1 MLSAEEKI
9 MSVNKPIFK
18 GTATALITPFK
29 DGLVDYAALENILE
43 FQINGGIDA
52 LVICGTT
59 GEPATLDDDE
69 HKRVLEFAIEK
80 VNKRVPVIAG
90 TGSNNT
96 QYAIELSRFAERA
109 GADGLLLVT
118 PYYNKC
124 SQKGIVSHF
133 NTVADSVN
141 IPCIVYNVPG
151 RTGFCISLDSYK
163 QIAKHE
169 NIVATKE
176 ASGNLL
182 LMMEVLEAC
191 GNDIDMYSGDD
202 QQIVP
207 LMSMGAIGVISVFSN
222 VMPAEA
228 HNLTR
233 LCLEG
238 DFKKAAEL
246 QLKYLRLMNGL
257 FMQVNPIPVKTAVA
271 KMGYCEN
278 EFRMPLCPMDASD
291 DEKLFAL
298 MREQNLIK

>member
-1 MLSAEEKI
+1 
-9 MSVNKPIFK
+9 MSIKKPIFQ
-18 GTATALITPFK
+18 GAATALITPFK
-29 DGLVDYAALENILE
+29 DGAVDYAAFEKTLE
-43 FQINGGIDA
+43 FQIASGIDA
-52 LVICGTT
+52 LVVCGTT
-59 GEPATLDDDE
+59 GEPATLDDCE
-69 HKRVLEFAIEK
+69 HRKVVEFAIEK
-80 VNKRVPVIAG
+80 VNHRVPVIAG

-96 QYAIELSRFAERA
+96 QYAIELSRFAEQA

-133 NTVADSVN
+133 NQVADSVN

-151 RTGFCISLDSYK
+151 RTGFCISVDSYK
-163 QIAKHE
+163 QIAKHQ

-191 GNDIDMYSGDD
+191 AGDMDMYSGDD
-202 QQIVP
+202 QQVVP

-222 VMPAEA
+222 IMPAEA
-228 HNLTR
+228 HKMAKA
-233 LCLEG
+233 CLDG
-238 DFKKAAEL
+238 DFKTAAAM

-271 KMGYCEN
+271 KMGLCEN
-278 EFRMPLCPMDASD
+278 EFRMPLCPMDAAD
-291 DEKLFAL
+291 DEKLFNL
-298 MREQNLIK
+298 MREQGLIK

>member
-1 MLSAEEKI
+1 
-9 MSVNKPIFK
+9 MSINKPIFK
-18 GTATALITPFK
+18 GAATALITPFK
-29 DGLVDYAALENILE
+29 DGDVDYRSLEGLIE
-43 FQINGGIDA
+43 FQIAGGIDA

-59 GEPATLDDDE
+59 GEPATLDDNE
-69 HKRVLEFAIEK
+69 HKRVVEFALEK
-80 VNKRVPVIAG
+80 VNGRVPVIAG

-96 QYAIELSRFAERA
+96 QYAVELSRFAEKA

-151 RTGFCISLDSYK
+151 RTGFCISVDSYK
-163 QIAKHE
+163 QIAKHQ

-222 VMPAEA
+222 VMPKAA
-228 HNLTR
+228 HDMAKA
-233 LCLEG
+233 CLDG
-238 DFKKAAEL
+238 DFKTAAEM

-271 KMGYCEN
+271 KMGYCNN

-298 MREQNLIK
+298 MREQGLIK

>member
-1 MLSAEEKI
+1 
-9 MSVNKPIFK
+9 MSVKQPIFK

-29 DGLVDYAALENILE
+29 DGEVDYKALENILE

-96 QYAIELSRFAERA
+96 QYAIDLSRFAEQA

-133 NTVADSVN
+133 NMVADSVN

-151 RTGFCISLDSYK
+151 RTGFNISVDSYK
-163 QIAKHE
+163 QLSKHQ

-182 LMMEVLEAC
+182 HMMEVLEAC
-191 GNDIDMYSGDD
+191 GDDLYMYSGDD

-222 VMPAEA
+222 IMPTEA
-228 HNLTR
+228 HR
-233 LCLEG
+233 IAQLCLDG
-238 DFKKAAEL
+238 DFKTAASL

-257 FMQVNPIPVKTAVA
+257 FMQVNPIPVKTAVS
-271 KMGYCEN
+271 KMGFCSN
-278 EFRMPLCPMDASD
+278 EFRMPLCPMDAAD
-291 DEKLFAL
+291 DEKLFSL
-298 MREQNLIK
+298 MREQGLIK

>member
-1 MLSAEEKI
+1 
-9 MSVNKPIFK
+9 MSIKKPIFQ
-18 GTATALITPFK
+18 GAATALITPFK
-29 DGLVDYAALENILE
+29 DGAVDYAAFEKMLE
-43 FQINGGIDA
+43 FQIASGIDA
-52 LVICGTT
+52 LVVCGTT
-59 GEPATLDDDE
+59 GEPATLDDSE
-69 HKRVLEFAIEK
+69 HKKVVEFAVEK
-80 VNKRVPVIAG
+80 VNHRVPVIAG

-96 QYAIELSRFAERA
+96 QYAIELSRFAEQA

-133 NTVADSVN
+133 NQVADSVN

-151 RTGFCISLDSYK
+151 RTGFCISVDSYK
-163 QIAKHE
+163 QIAKHQ

-191 GNDIDMYSGDD
+191 AGDMDMYSGDD

-222 VMPAEA
+222 IMPAEA
-228 HNLTR
+228 HQMAKA
-233 LCLEG
+233 CLDG
-238 DFKKAAEL
+238 DFKTAAAM

-271 KMGYCEN
+271 KMGYCQN
-278 EFRMPLCPMDASD
+278 EFRMPLCPMDAAD
-291 DEKLFAL
+291 DEKLFNL
-298 MREQNLIK
+298 MREQGLIK

>member
-1 MLSAEEKI
+1 
-9 MSVNKPIFK
+9 MSINKPIFT
-18 GTATALITPFK
+18 GAGTALITPFK
-29 DGLVDYAALENILE
+29 DGAVDYAALENMLE
-43 FQINGGIDA
+43 FQIAGGIDA
-52 LVICGTT
+52 LIICGTT
-59 GEPATLDDDE
+59 GEPATLDDAE
-69 HKRVLEFAIEK
+69 HKKVVEFAIEK
-80 VNKRVPVIAG
+80 VNHRVPVIAG

-96 QYAIELSRFAERA
+96 QYAVELSRFAEKA

-133 NTVADSVN
+133 NTVADAVN

-151 RTGFCISLDSYK
+151 RTGFCISIDSYK

-191 GNDIDMYSGDD
+191 GNDINMYSGDD

-222 VMPAEA
+222 IMPAEA
-228 HNLTR
+228 HKMAK

-238 DFKKAAEL
+238 DFKSAAEL

-271 KMGYCEN
+271 KMGYCNN
-278 EFRMPLCPMDASD
+278 EFRMPLCPMDAAD

-298 MREQNLIK
+298 MREQGLIK

>member
-1 MLSAEEKI
+1 
-9 MSVNKPIFK
+9 MSIHKPIFE

-29 DGLVDYAALENILE
+29 DGKVDFEALEKILE
-43 FQINGGIDA
+43 FQIQGVIDA
-52 LVICGTT
+52 LVVCGTT

-69 HKRVLEFAIEK
+69 HKRVVEFTIEK
-80 VNKRVPVIAG
+80 VNRRVPVIAG

-96 QYAIELSRFAERA
+96 QYAVELSRFAEKA

-141 IPCIVYNVPG
+141 LPCILYNVPG
-151 RTGFCISLDSYK
+151 RTGFCISVDSYK
-163 QIAKHE
+163 QLSRHE

-191 GNDIDMYSGDD
+191 EGYMDMYSGDD
-202 QQIVP
+202 QQVVP
-207 LMSMGAIGVISVFSN
+207 LMSMGAIGCISVFSN
-222 VMPAEA
+222 IMPTEA
-228 HNLTR
+228 HLMTKY
-233 LCLEG
+233 CLDG
-238 DFKKAAEL
+238 DFKSAAKM

-257 FMQVNPIPVKTAVA
+257 FMQVNPIPVKTAVS
-271 KMGYCEN
+271 KMGFCTD
-278 EFRMPLCPMDASD
+278 EFRMPLCPMDDAD
-291 DEKLFAL
+291 NEKLFAL
-298 MREQNLIK
+298 MREQGLCK

>member
-1 MLSAEEKI
+1 
-9 MSVNKPIFK
+9 MSINKPIFT
-18 GTATALITPFK
+18 GAGTALITPFK
-29 DGLVDYAALENILE
+29 DGEVDYKSLESLLE
-43 FQINGGIDA
+43 FQIAGGIDA
-52 LVICGTT
+52 LIICGTT
-59 GEPATLDDDE
+59 GEPATLDDNE
-69 HKRVLEFAIEK
+69 HKRVVEFALEK
-80 VNKRVPVIAG
+80 VNGRVPVIAG

-96 QYAIELSRFAERA
+96 QYAVELSRFAERA

-151 RTGFCISLDSYK
+151 RTGFCISVDSYK
-163 QIAKHE
+163 QISKHQ

-191 GNDIDMYSGDD
+191 GNDMDMYSGDD
-202 QQIVP
+202 QQVVP
-207 LMSMGAIGVISVFSN
+207 LMSMGAIGFISVFSN

-228 HNLTR
+228 HKMAQA
-233 LCLEG
+233 CLDG
-238 DFKKAAEL
+238 DFKTAAAM

-271 KMGYCEN
+271 KMGYCNN
-278 EFRMPLCPMDASD
+278 EFRMPLCPMDAAD

-298 MREQNLIK
+298 MREQGLIK

>member
-1 MLSAEEKI
+1 MAIK
-9 MSVNKPIFK
+9 NTIFQ
-18 GTATALITPFK
+18 GAATALITPFK
-29 DGLVDYAALENILE
+29 DGKVDYAALENILE
-43 FQINGGIDA
+43 FQIAGGIDA
-52 LVICGTT
+52 LVVCGTT

-69 HKRVLEFAIEK
+69 HKKVVEFAIEK
-80 VNKRVPVIAG
+80 VNHRVPVIAG

-96 QYAIELSRFAERA
+96 QYAVELSRFAEKA

-151 RTGFCISLDSYK
+151 RTGFCISIDSYK

-191 GNDIDMYSGDD
+191 GNDINMYSGDD

-228 HNLTR
+228 HRITK
-233 LCLEG
+233 LCLDG
-238 DFKKAAEL
+238 DFKTAAQL

-257 FMQVNPIPVKTAVA
+257 FMQVNPIPVKTAMA
-271 KMGYCEN
+271 KMGFCDN

-298 MREQNLIK
+298 MREQGLCK

>member
-1 MLSAEEKI
+1 
-9 MSVNKPIFK
+9 MSINNPIFT
-18 GTATALITPFK
+18 GAATALITPFK
-29 DGLVDYAALENILE
+29 DGAVDYAALENLLE
-43 FQINGGIDA
+43 FQIAGGINA
-52 LVICGTT
+52 LVVCGTT

-69 HKRVLEFAIEK
+69 HKKVVEFCVEK
-80 VNKRVPVIAG
+80 VNHRVPVIAG

-96 QYAIELSRFAERA
+96 QYAIELSKFAESA

-124 SQKGIVSHF
+124 SQNGIVKHF

-141 IPCIVYNVPG
+141 IPCIVYNVPA

-163 QIAKHE
+163 QIAKHP

-191 GNDIDMYSGDD
+191 GNDINMYSGDD

-222 VMPAEA
+222 VMPGEA
-228 HNLTR
+228 ARIAR
-233 LCLEG
+233 LCLDG
-238 DFKKAAEL
+238 DFKTAAEL

-278 EFRMPLCPMDASD
+278 EFRMPLCPMDAKD

-298 MREQNLIK
+298 MREQGLIK

>member
-1 MLSAEEKI
+1 MAI
-9 MSVNKPIFK
+9 NKPIFK

-29 DGLVDYAALENILE
+29 DGQVDYAALKNILE

-52 LVICGTT
+52 LVVCGTT

-69 HKRVLEFAIEK
+69 HRKVVEFTIET
-80 VNKRVPVIAG
+80 VNHRVPVIAG

-96 QYAIELSRFAERA
+96 QYAVELSRFAEKA

-151 RTGFCISLDSYK
+151 RTGFCISVDSYK
-163 QIAKHE
+163 QMAKHE

-191 GNDIDMYSGDD
+191 AGDMDMYSGDD

-207 LMSMGAIGVISVFSN
+207 LMSMGAIGAISVFSN

-228 HNLTR
+228 HRITQ
-233 LCLEG
+233 LCLDG
-238 DFKKAAEL
+238 DFKTAASL

-257 FMQVNPIPVKTAVA
+257 FMQVNPIPVKTAVS
-271 KMGYCEN
+271 KMGFCSN
-278 EFRMPLCPMDASD
+278 EFRMPLCPMDACD

-298 MREQNLIK
+298 MREQGLCD

>member
-1 MLSAEEKI
+1 
-9 MSVNKPIFK
+9 MSINKTIFQ
-18 GTATALITPFK
+18 GAATALITPFK
-29 DGLVDYAALENILE
+29 DGAVDYNALENMLE

-80 VNKRVPVIAG
+80 VNHRVPVIAG

-96 QYAIELSRFAERA
+96 QYAIELSRFAEKA

-169 NIVATKE
+169 NIVATNE

-191 GNDIDMYSGDD
+191 GNDINMYSGDD

-222 VMPAEA
+222 ICPHEMHEITRAWFEGRAEESR
-228 HNLTR
+228 R
-233 LCLEG
+233 LFFHWL
-238 DFKKAAEL
+238 D
-246 QLKYLRLMNGL
+246 LMNAL
-257 FMQVNPIPVKTAVA
+257 FFDVNPIPVKAA
-271 KMGYCEN
+271 MQQIGYSCGGC
-278 EFRMPLCPMDASD
+278 RLPLTDMPEPTLTM
-291 DEKLFAL
+291 
-298 MREQNLIK
+298 LIDVLKKHQLI

>member
-1 MLSAEEKI
+1 MAIK
-9 MSVNKPIFK
+9 NTIFK
-18 GTATALITPFK
+18 GAATALITPFK
-29 DGLVDYAALENILE
+29 DGQVDYASLENILE
-43 FQINGGIDA
+43 YQIAGGIDA
-52 LVICGTT
+52 LVVCGTT

-69 HKRVLEFAIEK
+69 HKKVIEFAIEK
-80 VNKRVPVIAG
+80 VNHRVPIIAG

-96 QYAIELSRFAERA
+96 QYAIELSRFCEKA

-133 NTVADSVN
+133 NAVADSVN

-151 RTGFCISLDSYK
+151 RTGFCISIDSYK

-191 GNDIDMYSGDD
+191 GDDINMYSGDD

-207 LMSMGAIGVISVFSN
+207 LMSMGAIGVVSVFSN
-222 VMPAEA
+222 VMPGEA
-228 HNLTR
+228 HRITK
-233 LCLEG
+233 LCLDG
-238 DFKKAAEL
+238 DFKTAAQL

-257 FMQVNPIPVKTAVA
+257 FMQVNPIPVKTAMA
-271 KMGYCEN
+271 KMGYCSN

-298 MREQNLIK
+298 MREQGLCK

>member
-1 MLSAEEKI
+1 
-9 MSVNKPIFK
+9 MSINKPIFK

-29 DGLVDYAALENILE
+29 DGAVDYKALENILE
-43 FQINGGIDA
+43 FQISGGIDA

-69 HKRVLEFAIEK
+69 HRRVLEFAIEK

-151 RTGFCISLDSYK
+151 RTGFCISIDSYK
-163 QIAKHE
+163 ALAKHE

-228 HNLTR
+228 ARISR

-238 DFKKAAEL
+238 DFKTAASL

-257 FMQVNPIPVKTAVA
+257 FMQVNPIPVKTAMA
-271 KMGYCEN
+271 KMGYCSN
-278 EFRMPLCPMDASD
+278 EFRMPLCPMEQAD

-298 MREQNLIK
+298 MREQGLIK

>member
-1 MLSAEEKI
+1 MAK
-9 MSVNKPIFK
+9 KAPIFT
-18 GTATALITPFK
+18 GAATALITPFK
-29 DGLVDYAALENILE
+29 DGAVDYKALEGLLE
-43 FQINGGIDA
+43 YQINGGIDA

-59 GEPATLDDDE
+59 GEPATLDDAE
-69 HKRVLEFAIEK
+69 HKRVVEFAIEK
-80 VNKRVPVIAG
+80 VNGRVPVIAG

-96 QYAIELSRFAERA
+96 QYAVELSKFAEKA

-151 RTGFCISLDSYK
+151 RTGFCISVDSYK

-202 QQIVP
+202 QQVVP

-222 VMPAEA
+222 VLPGEA
-228 HNLTR
+228 HKMAKA
-233 LCLEG
+233 CLDG
-238 DFKKAAEL
+238 DFKTASEL
-246 QLKYLRLMNGL
+246 QLKYLRFMNGL

-271 KMGYCEN
+271 KLGLCEN
-278 EFRMPLCPMDASD
+278 EFRMPLCPMDACD
-291 DEKLFAL
+291 DEKLFKL
-298 MREQNLIK
+298 MREHNLIK

>member
-1 MLSAEEKI
+1 

-18 GTATALITPFK
+18 GAATALITPFK
-29 DGLVDYAALENILE
+29 DGDVDYKSLEGLIE
-43 FQINGGIDA
+43 FQIAGGIDA

-59 GEPATLDDDE
+59 GEPATLDDAE
-69 HKRVLEFAIEK
+69 HKRVVEFALEK
-80 VNKRVPVIAG
+80 VNGRVPVIAG

-96 QYAIELSRFAERA
+96 QYAVELSRFAEKA

-133 NTVADSVN
+133 NTVADSIN

-151 RTGFCISLDSYK
+151 RTGFCISVDSYK
-163 QIAKHE
+163 QIAKHQ

-202 QQIVP
+202 QQVVP

-222 VMPAEA
+222 VMPKAA
-228 HNLTR
+228 HDMAKA
-233 LCLEG
+233 CLDG
-238 DFKKAAEL
+238 DFKTASEM

-271 KMGYCEN
+271 KMGYCNN
-278 EFRMPLCPMDASD
+278 EFRMPLCPMDAAD

-298 MREQNLIK
+298 MREQGLIK

>member
-1 MLSAEEKI
+1 MAVKTT
-9 MSVNKPIFK
+9 IFE
-18 GTATALITPFK
+18 GAATALITPFK
-29 DGLVDYAALENILE
+29 DGAVDYKALENILE
-43 FQINGGIDA
+43 FQIKGGINA

-69 HKRVLEFAIEK
+69 HRRVIEFAIEK
-80 VNKRVPVIAG
+80 VNHRVPIIAG

-96 QYAIELSRFAERA
+96 QYAIELSKFARQA

-124 SQKGIVSHF
+124 SQNGIVKHF
-133 NTVADSVN
+133 NMVADSVDL
-141 IPCIVYNVPG
+141 PCIVYNVPS

-191 GNDIDMYSGDD
+191 GDDIKMYSGDD

-207 LMSMGAIGVISVFSN
+207 LMSMGASGVISVFSN
-222 VMPAEA
+222 IMPAEA
-228 HNLTR
+228 ARITK
-233 LCLEG
+233 LCLDG
-238 DFKKAAEL
+238 DFKTAASL

-257 FMQVNPIPVKTAVA
+257 FMQVNPIPVKTAMA
-271 KMGYCEN
+271 KMGFCDN
-278 EFRMPLCPMDASD
+278 EFRMPLCPMGEAD

-298 MREQNLIK
+298 MREQGIIK

>member
-1 MLSAEEKI
+1 MA
-9 MSVNKPIFK
+9 VNKPIFK

-29 DGLVDYAALENILE
+29 DGAVDYKALENILE

-52 LVICGTT
+52 LVVCGTT

-69 HKRVLEFAIEK
+69 HKKVVEFTIEK
-80 VNKRVPVIAG
+80 VNHRVPVIAG

-133 NTVADSVN
+133 NMVADSVN
-141 IPCIVYNVPG
+141 LPCIVYNVPG
-151 RTGFCISLDSYK
+151 RTGFCISVDSYK

-191 GNDIDMYSGDD
+191 AGQLDMYSGDD

-228 HNLTR
+228 HR
-233 LCLEG
+233 ISQLCLDG
-238 DFKKAAEL
+238 DFKTAASL

-271 KMGYCEN
+271 KMGFCNN
-278 EFRMPLCPMDASD
+278 EFRMPLCPMDAAD

-298 MREQNLIK
+298 MREQGLIK

>member
-1 MLSAEEKI
+1 MQ
-9 MSVNKPIFK
+9 KPIFT
-18 GTATALITPFK
+18 GAGTALITPFK
-29 DGLVDYAALENILE
+29 DGEVDYKALEGLIE
-43 FQINGGIDA
+43 FQIAGGIDA
-52 LVICGTT
+52 LIICGTT
-59 GEPATLDDDE
+59 GEPATLDDNE
-69 HKRVLEFAIEK
+69 HKRVVEFALEK
-80 VNKRVPVIAG
+80 VNGRVPVIAG

-96 QYAIELSRFAERA
+96 QYAVDLSRFAEKA

-151 RTGFCISLDSYK
+151 RTGFCISVDSYK
-163 QIAKHE
+163 QIAKHQ

-191 GNDIDMYSGDD
+191 GNDMYMYSGDD
-202 QQIVP
+202 QQVVP
-207 LMSMGAIGVISVFSN
+207 LMSMGAIGFISVFSN
-222 VMPAEA
+222 IMPAEA
-228 HNLTR
+228 HKMAQA
-233 LCLEG
+233 CLDG
-238 DFKKAAEL
+238 DFKTAAAM

-271 KMGYCEN
+271 KMGYCNN
-278 EFRMPLCPMDASD
+278 EFRMPLCPMDAAD

-298 MREQNLIK
+298 MREQGLIK

>member
-1 MLSAEEKI
+1 MLSAEEKT
-9 MSVNKPIFK
+9 MSINKTIFK
-18 GTATALITPFK
+18 GAATALITPFK
-29 DGLVDYAALENILE
+29 DGAVDYPALENMLE

-80 VNKRVPVIAG
+80 VNRRVPVIAG

-96 QYAIELSRFAERA
+96 QYAVELSRFAEKA

-163 QIAKHE
+163 QIAKHD

-191 GNDIDMYSGDD
+191 GKDINMYSGDD

-222 VMPAEA
+222 VMPGEA
-228 HNLTR
+228 HRITQ
-233 LCLEG
+233 LCLDG
-238 DFKKAAEL
+238 DFKTAAEL

-271 KMGYCEN
+271 KMGMCEN
-278 EFRMPLCPMDASD
+278 EFRMPLCPMDAAD

-298 MREQNLIK
+298 MREQGLIK

>member
-1 MLSAEEKI
+1 MK
-9 MSVNKPIFK
+9 NTIFQ
-18 GTATALITPFK
+18 GAATALITPFK
-29 DGLVDYAALENILE
+29 DGKVDYAALENILE
-43 FQINGGIDA
+43 FQIAGGIDA
-52 LVICGTT
+52 LVVCGTT

-69 HKRVLEFAIEK
+69 HKKVVEFAIEK
-80 VNKRVPVIAG
+80 VNHRVPVIAG

-96 QYAIELSRFAERA
+96 QYAVELSRFAEKA

-151 RTGFCISLDSYK
+151 RTGFCISIDSYK

-191 GNDIDMYSGDD
+191 GNDINMYSGDD

-228 HNLTR
+228 HRITK
-233 LCLEG
+233 LCLDG
-238 DFKKAAEL
+238 DFKTAAQL

-257 FMQVNPIPVKTAVA
+257 FMQVNPIPVKTAMA
-271 KMGYCEN
+271 KMGFCDN

-298 MREQNLIK
+298 MREQGLCK

>member
-1 MLSAEEKI
+1 
-9 MSVNKPIFK
+9 MSISNTIFK
-18 GTATALITPFK
+18 GAATALITPFK
-29 DGLVDYAALENILE
+29 DGAVDYAALENMLE

-96 QYAIELSRFAERA
+96 QYAIDLSRFAERA

-151 RTGFCISLDSYK
+151 RTGFCISVDSYK
-163 QIAKHE
+163 QLSKHE

-191 GNDIDMYSGDD
+191 GDDLNMYSGDD

-222 VMPAEA
+222 IMPSEA
-228 HNLTR
+228 HR
-233 LCLEG
+233 IAKLCLDG
-238 DFKKAAEL
+238 DFKTAASL

-271 KMGYCEN
+271 KMGFCSN
-278 EFRMPLCPMDASD
+278 EFRMPLCPMDAAD

-298 MREQNLIK
+298 MREQGLIK

>member
-1 MLSAEEKI
+1 
-9 MSVNKPIFK
+9 MSINKPIFK
-18 GTATALITPFK
+18 GAATALITPFK
-29 DGLVDYAALENILE
+29 DGAVDYAALEGLLE
-43 FQINGGIDA
+43 FQIQGGINA

-59 GEPATLDDDE
+59 GEPATLDDVE
-69 HKRVLEFAIEK
+69 HKKVLEFAIEK

-96 QYAIELSRFAERA
+96 QYAIDLSRFAEKA

-151 RTGFCISLDSYK
+151 RTGFCISIDSYK

-191 GNDIDMYSGDD
+191 AGDIDMYSGDD
-202 QQIVP
+202 QQVVP

-222 VMPAEA
+222 IMPAA
-228 HNLTR
+228 AAQMTKYA
-233 LCLEG
+233 LEG
-238 DFKKAAEL
+238 DFKSASQL

-257 FMQVNPIPVKTAVA
+257 FMQVNPIPVKTAAA
-271 KMGYCEN
+271 KMGLCQN
-278 EFRMPLCPMDASD
+278 EFRMPLCPMDAKD

-298 MREQNLIK
+298 MREQGLIK

>member
-1 MLSAEEKI
+1 MAT
-9 MSVNKPIFK
+9 NKPIFK

-29 DGLVDYAALENILE
+29 DGAVDYKALENILE

-52 LVICGTT
+52 LVVCGTT
-59 GEPATLDDDE
+59 GEPATLDDEE
-69 HKRVLEFAIEK
+69 HKKVVEFTIEK
-80 VNKRVPVIAG
+80 VNHRVPVIAG

-96 QYAIELSRFAERA
+96 QYAVELSRFAERA

-141 IPCIVYNVPG
+141 LPCIVYNVPG
-151 RTGFCISLDSYK
+151 RTGFCISVDSYK
-163 QIAKHE
+163 QIAQHD

-191 GNDIDMYSGDD
+191 AGKLDMYSGDD

-222 VMPAEA
+222 IMPAEA
-228 HNLTR
+228 HR
-233 LCLEG
+233 ISQLCLDG
-238 DFKKAAEL
+238 DFKTAASL

-257 FMQVNPIPVKTAVA
+257 FMQVNPIPVKTAIA
-271 KMGYCEN
+271 KMGFCNN
-278 EFRMPLCPMDASD
+278 EFRMPLCPMDAAD

-298 MREQNLIK
+298 MREQGLCK